1 VVGASRRGAA
11 RFQVASCAFTKKE
24 KPRGAGP
31 PSGAFIIE
39 TACEAAS
46 IILVNNAAHQASFKS
61 IEDIS
66 DEEWELTFRVNI
78 HAMFYLIKAAVPHM
92 KPGTPSST
100 PPRSMPMRRTPRC
113 LPTRRP
119 KGRSRIS
126 RPG

>member
-1 VVGASRRGAA
+1 MLLAGDIQSAA
-11 RFQVASCAFTKKE
+11 HCRK
-24 KPRGAGP
+24 
-31 PSGAFIIE
+31 IIE
-39 TACEAAS
+39 TACEKLGG
-46 IILVNNAAHQASFKS
+46 IDILVNNAAHQASFKS

-78 HAMFYLIKAAVPHM
+78 HAMFYLIEAAVPHM